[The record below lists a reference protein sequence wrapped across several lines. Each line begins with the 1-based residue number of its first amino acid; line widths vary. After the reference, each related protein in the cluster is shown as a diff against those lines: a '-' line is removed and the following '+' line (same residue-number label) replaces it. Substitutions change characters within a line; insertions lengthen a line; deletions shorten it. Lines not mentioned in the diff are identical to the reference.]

1 MRLSRHCIP
10 SLSPAPLALLALLAL
25 ACGRESAPQAEAPRP
40 VAVAPAR
47 LVDLDERIVASGQLQ
62 AKERAVIAS
71 EVAGRITAV
80 AVDEGDAV
88 QEGQRLLAIDPE
100 RRQLEAANARAVL
113 GEAEAALGEAQ
124 RGYDRAKT
132 LHERG
137 IASQSLLDERA
148 TALSRARSRRAAA
161 RAQLGVA
168 QRALRVAQ
176 VRAPFGGLVARRE
189 VSRGEYV
196 MVGQPLFEI
205 VALNP
210 IEVEFSVSERD
221 SARVALGQPV
231 AVRVAPYPD
240 EVLRGEVSVISPTI
254 DARTHTLRVKARVPN
269 ADGRLRPGLFAH
281 TDLGLARRENVLV
294 VPEEAVLLRA
304 DGEVVFVVNSDGR
317 AQRSV
322 VQTGTQRDGL
332 IEITGGLRAGDFV
345 AVRGHAS
352 LADGA
357 LVSRRRPDGQPEG
370 SPEGSAQSPEQ
381 RALDMAA
388 EPDPPE
394 QSL

>member
-1 MRLSRHCIP
+1 MRLLRHCI
-10 SLSPAPLALLALLAL
+10 SAFSPALPAWLALLALA

-40 VAVAPAR
+40 VAVVAAR
-47 LVDLDERIVASGQLQ
+47 LVDLDDRIVASGQLH

-80 AVDEGDAV
+80 SVDEGDAV

-100 RRQLEAANARAVL
+100 RRELAAANARAVL

-124 RGYDRAKT
+124 RAYNRARA
-132 LHERG
+132 LRERG

-168 QRALRVAQ
+168 QRALRDAQ

-196 MVGQPLFEI
+196 KVGQPLFEI
-205 VALNP
+205 VALDP

-221 SARVALGQPV
+221 SARVKLGQPV

-254 DARTHTLRVKARVPN
+254 DVRTHTLRVKARVPN
-269 ADGRLRPGLFAH
+269 AEGRLRPGLFAH
-281 TDLGLARRENVLV
+281 TDLGLARRKNVLV

-304 DGEVVFVVNSDGR
+304 DGEVVFVVSAEDR

-322 VQTGTQRDGL
+322 VQTGAQRDGL
-332 IEITGGLRAGDFV
+332 IEITGGLRAGDLV

-357 LVSRRRPDGQPEG
+357 LVSRRRPDG
-370 SPEGSAQSPEQ
+370 SPEAGSAGSEQ
-381 RALDMAA
+381 RALDVAA
-388 EPDPPE
+388 EPDPPG

>member
-1 MRLSRHCIP
+1 MRLSRYCIP
-10 SLSPAPLALLALLAL
+10 ALSLALLALSAPLAL
-25 ACGRESAPQAEAPRP
+25 TACGREAAPQAEAPRP
-40 VAVAPAR
+40 VAVVAAR

-100 RRQLEAANARAVL
+100 RRELEAANARAML
-113 GEAEAALGEAQ
+113 GESEAALGEAQ
-124 RGYDRAKT
+124 RGYDRART

-137 IASQSLLDERA
+137 IASQSVLDERA

-168 QRALRVAQ
+168 QRALRDAQ

-196 MVGQPLFEI
+196 KVGQPLFEI
-205 VALNP
+205 VALDP

-221 SARVALGQPV
+221 SARVKLGQPV

-269 ADGRLRPGLFAH
+269 AEGRLRPGLFAH

-304 DGEVVFVVNSDGR
+304 DGEVVFVVTSEGR

-322 VQTGTQRDGL
+322 VQTGAQRDGV

-345 AVRGHAS
+345 AVRGHSS

-357 LVSRRRPDGQPEG
+357 LVSRRRPDGSAEG
-370 SPEGSAQSPEQ
+370 AARPEQ
-381 RALDMAA
+381 RALDVAA

>member
-1 MRLSRHCIP
+1 MRLLRHCI
-10 SLSPAPLALLALLAL
+10 SAFSPALPAWLALLALA

-40 VAVAPAR
+40 VAVVAAR
-47 LVDLDERIVASGQLQ
+47 LVDLDDRIVASGQLH

-80 AVDEGDAV
+80 SVDEGDAV

-100 RRQLEAANARAVL
+100 RRELAAANARAVL

-124 RGYDRAKT
+124 RAYNRAKA
-132 LHERG
+132 LRERG

-168 QRALRVAQ
+168 QRALRDAQ

-196 MVGQPLFEI
+196 KVGQPLFEI
-205 VALNP
+205 VALDP

-221 SARVALGQPV
+221 SARVKLGQPV

-254 DARTHTLRVKARVPN
+254 DVRTHTLRVKARVPN
-269 ADGRLRPGLFAH
+269 AEGRLRPGLFAH
-281 TDLGLARRENVLV
+281 TDLGLARRKNVLV

-304 DGEVVFVVNSDGR
+304 DGEVVFVVSAEDR

-322 VQTGTQRDGL
+322 VQTGAQRDGL
-332 IEITGGLRAGDFV
+332 IEITGGLRAGDLV

-357 LVSRRRPDGQPEG
+357 LVSRRRSDG
-370 SPEGSAQSPEQ
+370 SPEAGAAGSEQ
-381 RALDMAA
+381 RALDVAA
-388 EPDPPE
+388 EPDPPG

>member
-1 MRLSRHCIP
+1 MRLLRHCI
-10 SLSPAPLALLALLAL
+10 SAFSPALPAWLALLALA

-40 VAVAPAR
+40 VAVVAAR
-47 LVDLDERIVASGQLQ
+47 LVDLDDRIVASGQLH

-80 AVDEGDAV
+80 SVDEGDAV

-100 RRQLEAANARAVL
+100 RRELAAANARAVL

-124 RGYDRAKT
+124 RAYNRAKA
-132 LHERG
+132 LRERG

-168 QRALRVAQ
+168 QRALRDAQ

-196 MVGQPLFEI
+196 KVGQPLFEI
-205 VALNP
+205 VALDP

-221 SARVALGQPV
+221 SARVKLGQPV

-254 DARTHTLRVKARVPN
+254 DVRTHTLRVKARVPN
-269 ADGRLRPGLFAH
+269 AEGRLRPGLFAH
-281 TDLGLARRENVLV
+281 TDLGLARRKNVLV

-304 DGEVVFVVNSDGR
+304 DGEVVFVVSAEDR

-322 VQTGTQRDGL
+322 VQTGAQRDGL
-332 IEITGGLRAGDFV
+332 IEITGGLRAGDLV

-357 LVSRRRPDGQPEG
+357 LVSRRRPDG
-370 SPEGSAQSPEQ
+370 SPEAGAAGSEQ
-381 RALDMAA
+381 RALDVAA
-388 EPDPPE
+388 EPDPPG

>member
-1 MRLSRHCIP
+1 MRLLRHCI
-10 SLSPAPLALLALLAL
+10 SAFSPALPAWLALLALA

-40 VAVAPAR
+40 VAVVAAR
-47 LVDLDERIVASGQLQ
+47 LVDLDDRIVASGQLH

-80 AVDEGDAV
+80 SVDEGDAV

-100 RRQLEAANARAVL
+100 RRELAAANARAVL

-124 RGYDRAKT
+124 RAYNRAKA
-132 LHERG
+132 LRERG

-148 TALSRARSRRAAA
+148 TALSRAKSRRAAA

-168 QRALRVAQ
+168 QRALRDAQ

-196 MVGQPLFEI
+196 KVGQPLFEI
-205 VALNP
+205 VALDP

-221 SARVALGQPV
+221 SARVKLGQPV

-254 DARTHTLRVKARVPN
+254 DVRTHTLRVKARVPN
-269 ADGRLRPGLFAH
+269 AEGRLRPGLFAH
-281 TDLGLARRENVLV
+281 TDLGLARRKNVLV

-304 DGEVVFVVNSDGR
+304 DGEVVFVVSAEDR

-322 VQTGTQRDGL
+322 VQTGAQRDGL
-332 IEITGGLRAGDFV
+332 IEITGGLRAGDLV

-357 LVSRRRPDGQPEG
+357 LVSRRRPDG
-370 SPEGSAQSPEQ
+370 SPEAGAVGSEQ
-381 RALDMAA
+381 RALDVAA
-388 EPDPPE
+388 EPDPPG